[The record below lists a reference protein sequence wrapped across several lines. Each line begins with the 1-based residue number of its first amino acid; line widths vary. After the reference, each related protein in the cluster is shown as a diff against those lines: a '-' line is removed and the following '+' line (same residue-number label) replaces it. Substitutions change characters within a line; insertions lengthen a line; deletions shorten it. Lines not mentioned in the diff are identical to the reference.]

1 MAGSIKDLSKY
12 RYEWSSEELENAK
25 TMLESGKFKLAL
37 NRSYYSIFHGMRA
50 VNVLDEFDSSKHS
63 GVIAH
68 FNQYHVKTGDFPKE
82 ASRII
87 RTSSEMREHADY
99 EDFFTA
105 SRRDAEEQVQKA
117 QTFHDFI
124 SSYLQKKGILWS
136 LKGTALTIRQFLFT
150 FRWIIWLESENE
162 RLFRSLF
169 LCLNTGKAVIFHLF
183 GKTYGNRKE
192 KYYGKYE

>member
-12 RYEWSSEELENAK
+12 RYERSSEELENAK
-25 TMLESGKFKLAL
+25 AMLESGKFKLAL

-124 SSYLQKKGILWS
+124 SSYLQKKGIL
-136 LKGTALTIRQFLFT
+136 
-150 FRWIIWLESENE
+150 
-162 RLFRSLF
+162 
-169 LCLNTGKAVIFHLF
+169 
-183 GKTYGNRKE
+183 
-192 KYYGKYE
+192 

>member
-12 RYEWSSEELENAK
+12 RYERSSEELENAK
-25 TMLESGKFKLAL
+25 AMLESGKFKLAL

-99 EDFFTA
+99 EDFFVA
-105 SRRDAEEQVQKA
+105 SRQDAEEQVQKA

-124 SSYLQKKGILWS
+124 SSYLQKKGIL
-136 LKGTALTIRQFLFT
+136 
-150 FRWIIWLESENE
+150 
-162 RLFRSLF
+162 
-169 LCLNTGKAVIFHLF
+169 
-183 GKTYGNRKE
+183 
-192 KYYGKYE
+192 

>member
-12 RYEWSSEELENAK
+12 RYERSSEELENAK

-68 FNQYHVKTGDFPKE
+68 FNQYHVKTGDFSKE
-82 ASRII
+82 ASKII

-99 EDFFTA
+99 EDFFVA
-105 SRRDAEEQVQKA
+105 SRQDAEEQVQKA
-117 QTFHDFI
+117 QKFHEI
-124 SSYLQKKGILWS
+124 ITSYLQEKGI
-136 LKGTALTIRQFLFT
+136 F
-150 FRWIIWLESENE
+150 
-162 RLFRSLF
+162 
-169 LCLNTGKAVIFHLF
+169 
-183 GKTYGNRKE
+183 
-192 KYYGKYE
+192 